1 MYGKLILF
9 SDHREILLNTNISPT
24 FPLLYGREHDLE
36 EIYNRLEGEDRLV
49 LITGAVGVG
58 KSALALAAG
67 HQMAKQINCVT
78 IGINGHGCNQ
88 TVHLAA
94 RLSRVI
100 GLRYQTNQPE
110 LLCNWLASHSE
121 RIVFLF
127 DNIDLPER
135 EDSRL
140 SSFMDMI
147 LQSADN
153 VTFLCSSRRNFYY
166 GGDFAATEF
175 HLADQQEAAGE
186 IFNNFLPALP
196 AEAFSRLM
204 RICNCNPLALK
215 LVASALATG
224 TVNQET
230 LERGLDAIESNNS
243 GSVYVDMDPS
253 KLGESENDHKEA
265 HILAFVAKVV
275 ASHLPTQTRQ
285 LLAVSSLFDAPVD
298 AALLQRIMNHIG
310 LICTDVDIEN
320 SSFFQWDCTGTRV
333 YIPDI
338 LKYVIRMGVFNIQE
352 LSNSF
357 YSVMLSMISDICK
370 DYHTK
375 DPTQA
380 LNHFWLHYD
389 TFYGAIST
397 AIRSID
403 IATLASTLTY
413 PTMCVYLHQTLESA
427 DYQLIFSLLKDVVEE
442 SVNDST
448 KGAVLS
454 CLAYNNLDEGE
465 YTEARGHSEAA
476 CNLQKGNDDRSGQ
489 VYLAFSLLCLGR
501 ACWKQ
506 GAHDQD
512 TGLAMVKKSM
522 DMFKKAIDLHCSMS
536 MYAYEVYA
544 SMHRER
550 GSLMRARHYYNVID
564 FALGSVTE
572 QMPFMQQGYN
582 NRRSIWERMGLYAWA
597 ADAARKAAILA
608 DNVYSEHPLTADMFI
623 KLCDCLMKT
632 GDTRDALAAALNAL
646 RIRQRVLGR
655 HLDTALAH
663 KAAAYLLLRIGYFQE
678 AVDHGIIALEIC
690 REVGAHERYSIDTET
705 IIAQGQ
711 YRLRLA
717 SSFFVKLDTHEQP
730 ILRAQQASAA
740 VTAISSAHASEVD
753 FNLSG
758 SSTQV

>member
-1 MYGKLILF
+1 M
-9 SDHREILLNTNISPT
+9 
-24 FPLLYGREHDLE
+24 
-36 EIYNRLEGEDRLV
+36 V

-58 KSALALAAG
+58 KSALGLAAG
-67 HQMAKQINCVT
+67 HQLAKKDGCVVV
-78 IGINGHGCNQ
+78 GVNGHGCNQ

-100 GLRYQTNQPE
+100 GLRYQTSHPE
-110 LLCNWLASHSE
+110 LLCNWLASHTE
-121 RIVFLF
+121 KIVFFL

-140 SSFMDMI
+140 TSFIDMI

-186 IFNNFLPALP
+186 IFNTFLPALP
-196 AEAFSRLM
+196 AEAFTRLV

-215 LVASALATG
+215 LVASAMATG
-224 TVNQET
+224 SVNQET
-230 LERGLDAIESNNS
+230 LERGLDAIERNNTA
-243 GSVYVDMDPS
+243 SVYVDMDPA
-253 KLGESENDHKEA
+253 KLGDSPQDHHEA
-265 HILAFVAKVV
+265 HVVAFVAKVV
-275 ASHLPTQTRQ
+275 ASHISPSSRE
-285 LLAVSSLFDAPVD
+285 LLAVASLFDAPVD
-298 AALLQRIMNHIG
+298 AHLIESILNHVG
-310 LICTDVDIEN
+310 LNCTHYDID
-320 SSFFQWDCTGTRV
+320 SSAFFQWDCTGTRV
-333 YIPDI
+333 YIPDV

-352 LSNSF
+352 LSISF
-357 YSVMLSMISDICK
+357 YNVLITLVSDICK
-370 DYHTK
+370 DYHTQE
-375 DPTQA
+375 PVQA
-380 LNHFWLHYD
+380 LHHFWLHYD

-397 AIRSID
+397 AIRSLD
-403 IATLASTLTY
+403 VSSLANTLTY
-413 PTMCVYLHQTLESA
+413 PTMCVFLHQTLESS
-427 DYQLIFSLLKDVVEE
+427 DYNQLYTLLKDIVEE
-442 SVNDST
+442 CMDDSS
-448 KGAVLS
+448 KGAVLA
-454 CLAYNNLDEGE
+454 CLSYYCLEETD
-465 YTEARGHSEAA
+465 YSEARGHAEAA
-476 CNLQKGNDDRSGQ
+476 CNLQKGNSDRTGQ
-489 VYLAFSLLCLGR
+489 TYLAFSLLCLGR
-501 ACWKQ
+501 SCWKQ
-506 GAHDQD
+506 KGQDED
-512 TGLAMVKKSM
+512 TGLAMVKKAV
-522 DMFKKAIDLHCSMS
+522 DMFKNSLDLHCSMT
-536 MYAYEVYA
+536 MCAYEVYA
-544 SMHRER
+544 SMHKER

-564 FALGSVTE
+564 FALNSVTE
-572 QMPFMQQGYN
+572 RMPFMRHGYN

-597 ADAARKAAILA
+597 ADAARKAASLA

-632 GDTRDALAAALNAL
+632 GDTRDALAAALNGL

-678 AVDHGIIALEIC
+678 AVDHGVIALEIC

-717 SSFFVKLDTHEQP
+717 SSYFVKLDTHDQP
-730 ILRAQQASAA
+730 TQRKQAAAAAAVNPVSSAQASE
-740 VTAISSAHASEVD
+740 ID